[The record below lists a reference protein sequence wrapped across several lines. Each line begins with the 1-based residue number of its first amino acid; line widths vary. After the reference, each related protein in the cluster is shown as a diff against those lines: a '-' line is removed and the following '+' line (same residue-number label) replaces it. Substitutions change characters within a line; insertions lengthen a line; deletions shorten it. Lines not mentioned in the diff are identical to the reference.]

1 MNLRAVIFHGTLL
14 TSALAIVYASIDG
27 WGLAEPQRT
36 EKSIREG
43 SERNTYGRGIHG
55 GGVRYGK

>member
-1 MNLRAVIFHGTLL
+1 MTLKTLIFHGTLL
-14 TSALAIVYASIDG
+14 TSILTLGYASVDG
-27 WGLAEPQRT
+27 WGLAEPQRA

-43 SERNTYGRGIHG
+43 SERSTHGRGIHG

>member
-1 MNLRAVIFHGTLL
+1 MNMRALIFHGVLL
-14 TSALAIVYASIDG
+14 TTAATLSYASIDG
-27 WGLAEPQRT
+27 WGLSEPQRA

-43 SERNTYGRGIHG
+43 SERTKHGRGIHG